1 MKNRQQNG
9 ITLCSEILKMD
20 NQQTPK
26 TKSHVCALSLDMT
39 GDCMICAIER
49 ERDEARADAAKIAD
63 ILSGLELR
71 STDEL
76 ASLERERNEARAE
89 RDILRLDAQREAEH
103 HDRMVG
109 ELQRLYAKLEEARA
123 VAGELA
129 DVASKHLSFLLAVT
143 PAKTNETHEK
153 ETMKVIAALKRWK
166 KL

>member
-1 MKNRQQNG
+1 MMEHAQKLERERDEALMDRANG
-9 ITLCSEILKMD
+9 
-20 NQQTPK
+20 
-26 TKSHVCALSLDMT
+26 DMAT
-39 GDCMICAIER
+39 MTINHYER
-49 ERDEARADAAKIAD
+49 LIKERDEARADAAKIAD

-71 STDEL
+71 STEEL
-76 ASLERERNEARAE
+76 ARLEQERDEARAE

-129 DVASKHLSFLLAVT
+129 DVASKYLSFLLAVT

-153 ETMKVIAALKRWK
+153 ETMRVIDAIKRWK